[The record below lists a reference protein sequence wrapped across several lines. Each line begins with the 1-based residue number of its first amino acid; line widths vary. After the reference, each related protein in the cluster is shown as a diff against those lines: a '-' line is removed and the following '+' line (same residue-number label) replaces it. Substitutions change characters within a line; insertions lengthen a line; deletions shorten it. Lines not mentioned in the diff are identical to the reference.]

1 MLRAV
6 GVRAASQARRQFA
19 TAAVATGDL
28 ETAVTR
34 AGQRLQMA
42 LDAVDFIHDSA
53 VRSRIRSTGRRVAG
67 ARARPARLQER
78 GRPVR
83 RHPDARWPSPL
94 LRPALA
100 PLPPPLLHPPPPSP
114 RSPPPRSSRRVPTL
128 SLLASLPPPR
138 AQSQLM
144 LETDPSNRQPREFYV
159 VRYQRFAL
167 QELLRSLERV
177 EEIRSKHP
185 DVADKLL
192 AAGNLHIVM
201 ADSKLARDK
210 LQHAVISAE
219 SRAVTGLYAH

>member
-1 MLRAV
+1 
-6 GVRAASQARRQFA
+6 
-19 TAAVATGDL
+19 
-28 ETAVTR
+28 
-34 AGQRLQMA
+34 
-42 LDAVDFIHDSA
+42 
-53 VRSRIRSTGRRVAG
+53 
-67 ARARPARLQER
+67 
-78 GRPVR
+78 
-83 RHPDARWPSPL
+83 
-94 LRPALA
+94 
-100 PLPPPLLHPPPPSP
+100 
-114 RSPPPRSSRRVPTL
+114 
-128 SLLASLPPPR
+128 
-138 AQSQLM
+138 M